1 MDFRLIYHSARFA
14 VLEMADGGVY
24 NTKEAYELF
33 LNGES
38 RGAFSTVI
46 TPVYDLLPDTEY
58 RAELKK
64 DGVLVAETA
73 FRTAKETVTLNVRDF
88 GAAGDG
94 VKDDTLAIQT
104 AILCCPPGGRV
115 LIPAGTYSFVCLHL
129 KDNIDLELA
138 EGAELSATVDRDRF
152 PYLPGMVRRTDDT
165 DDYQLGTWEG
175 DPQRMFCGLLTGIGV
190 KHVNVY
196 GKGTLNGNA
205 GHDNWWHN
213 CKQMVTAWRPRAIF
227 LNGCEDVSLV
237 GITVKNS
244 PSWTIHPYFSNHLR
258 FLALDVLNPKD
269 SHNTDGLDPESC
281 KDVEIAGVHFS
292 VGDDCIAIKSGKI
305 YMGKRYKTPCQ
316 DVVIR
321 QCSMNDG
328 HGSVVIG
335 SEIGAGVKNI
345 TIKDCTFKDTDRG
358 LRIKTRRGRGED
370 CVIDE
375 VVFENIYM
383 DGVLTPFVVN
393 CFYFCDSDGKT
404 DYVQSKEA
412 LPVDDRTPDVRRL
425 CFKDIHAVNAHYAAV
440 CAYGLPEKKIG
451 SLEFENVSVRYA
463 AEVTPGTPA
472 MMCGLEPM
480 AKAGIYARNVES
492 ISLKNVDI
500 EGCQGEAV
508 DVQGV
513 DRIINA

>member
-138 EGAELSATVDRDRF
+138 EGAELSATVDRDCF

-269 SHNTDGLDPESC
+269 SHNRRPG
-281 KDVEIAGVHFS
+281 
-292 VGDDCIAIKSGKI
+292 SGK
-305 YMGKRYKTPCQ
+305 
-316 DVVIR
+316 
-321 QCSMNDG
+321 
-328 HGSVVIG
+328 
-335 SEIGAGVKNI
+335 
-345 TIKDCTFKDTDRG
+345 
-358 LRIKTRRGRGED
+358 L
-370 CVIDE
+370 
-375 VVFENIYM
+375 
-383 DGVLTPFVVN
+383 
-393 CFYFCDSDGKT
+393 
-404 DYVQSKEA
+404 
-412 LPVDDRTPDVRRL
+412 
-425 CFKDIHAVNAHYAAV
+425 
-440 CAYGLPEKKIG
+440 
-451 SLEFENVSVRYA
+451 
-463 AEVTPGTPA
+463 
-472 MMCGLEPM
+472 
-480 AKAGIYARNVES
+480 
-492 ISLKNVDI
+492 
-500 EGCQGEAV
+500 
-508 DVQGV
+508 
-513 DRIINA
+513 